1 MHELLS
7 PSPEQTSMLTA
18 LRQRMEALVAD
29 QEGKTHRDLGAAQFA
44 AFDNIHITLKS
55 GGLWPMAESN
65 EKERDT

>member
-1 MHELLS
+1 
-7 PSPEQTSMLTA
+7 MLTA